1 MALPHEIAAVLPAD
15 TAHNWEVIAQG
26 VPPGTYLGGGTALAV
41 HLGHRTSR
49 DLDFFFHEPIDLVAL
64 TSSLQSIGE
73 FAVTLRDEQ
82 TLNGVFSRT
91 RLQFLSAIGQRRLD
105 PTSRIAGIEV
115 AGIGDIL
122 AMKMKVIGDRGEL
135 RDYFDVMAIE
145 RETGRTAEEGL
156 ALYMARYDVGPD
168 HATIRHIID
177 GLGYF
182 DDVAGD
188 EALPLERDE
197 IVSYWRA
204 RQPQL
209 VRNLG
214 RFPPRSGP
222 TSKSSRS
229 TSRGP
234 ARS

>member
-1 MALPHEIAAVLPAD
+1 MALPREIAAVLPAD

-41 HLGHRTSR
+41 HLGHRISR
-49 DLDFFFHEPIDLVAL
+49 DLDFFFHEQIDLDGL
-64 TSSLQSIGE
+64 TRSLQSIGG

-82 TLNGVFSRT
+82 TLNGVFSGT

-105 PTSRIAGIEV
+105 STSTVAGIEV
-115 AGIGDIL
+115 AGLGDIL
-122 AMKMKVIGDRGEL
+122 AMKLKVIGDRGEL
-135 RDYFDVMAIE
+135 RDYFDLMAIE

-156 ALYMARYDVGPD
+156 ALYMARYGVAAD
-168 HATIRHIID
+168 HISIRHIVN

-182 DDVAGD
+182 DDVVD
-188 EALPLERDE
+188 DKALPLERDA
-197 IVSYWRA
+197 IVSYWRR

-209 VRNLG
+209 LRNLG
-214 RFPPRSGP
+214 RFPPRRASP
-222 TSKSSRS
+222 TRAAPP
-229 TSRGP
+229 RGP